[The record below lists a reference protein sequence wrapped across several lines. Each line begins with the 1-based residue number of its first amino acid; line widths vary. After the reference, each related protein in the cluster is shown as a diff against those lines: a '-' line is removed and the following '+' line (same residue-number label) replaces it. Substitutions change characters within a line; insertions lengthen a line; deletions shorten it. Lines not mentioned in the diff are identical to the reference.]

1 MNSKIQILSMT
12 MIAIGGT
19 LYCIRTKTFLFYPG
33 MKKEPYKIY
42 EHILFHG
49 GLMVFAIT
57 LLIDFVNM
65 A

>member
-1 MNSKIQILSMT
+1 MT

-19 LYCIRTKTFLFYPG
+19 IYCIRTKTFLFYPG